1 MLFDN
6 PTLLKHTDA
15 FINAAKHV
23 NEVYLI
29 SHALLETGSAKS
41 ELASGVEIDGKKY
54 YNFFGVGAL
63 DEDPIKTGSEYA
75 KNTVGIH
82 LKKRSVVVPTS
93 FIVISYL
100 TKIKILYIA

>member
-1 MLFDN
+1 M
-6 PTLLKHTDA
+6 K
-15 FINAAKHV
+15 
-23 NEVYLI
+23 
-29 SHALLETGSAKS
+29 
-41 ELASGVEIDGKKY
+41 LASGVEIDGKKY

-75 KNTVGIH
+75 KKHGWDTPE
-82 LKKRSVVVPTS
+82 KRLVVVPTS